1 MRAVDRRIAV
11 AFALTAAVL
20 LAAGTGALRSFADSS
35 PRIENPHGK
44 FVEECSHCH
53 SPNTWKI
60 ARMSGAFDHSA
71 YGFDLKGAHASAAC
85 TACHRSLDFSA
96 AQTQCASC
104 HTDVHHGEMG
114 NECGRCHGARSF
126 VDRGPMVRMHQLTKL
141 PLSGSHAAIDC
152 ESCHKGRSAGQMQ
165 FVGTQAECRS
175 CHMAQYQSARSPDHV
190 ASGFPLECQTCHS
203 ALGWTPARFNHDA
216 SRFPLTGAH
225 RAAACTDCHT
235 NGRYAGTPVDC
246 IACHQLDYDGATP
259 NHAASQFVPSACTSC
274 HSTSWFKPSTF
285 DHAARGFALTGAHA
299 RALCSSCHGDG
310 VYAGKPTACISCHQ
324 SEYDG
329 ATPNHAAAGFT
340 PSACV
345 TCHGTNTWSGATF
358 NHDGSWFPI
367 YSGRHRGTWSD
378 CQTCHTNP
386 NRYTDFTC
394 LSCHPHDNKTETD
407 GHHNGQSGYSY
418 TSAACYRCHPRGT
431 GD

>member
-1 MRAVDRRIAV
+1 MRMADRRVPWLIGLAC
-11 AFALTAAVL
+11 AVL
-20 LAAGTGALRSFADSS
+20 FAAGTGALRSFADSS

-114 NECGRCHGARSF
+114 SDCGRCHGARSF
-126 VDRGPMVRMHQLTKL
+126 VDRGPMVRLHQLTKL

-165 FVGTQAECRS
+165 FVGTQAECRT
-175 CHMAQYQSARSPDHV
+175 CHMAQYQGARSPDHV
-190 ASGFPLECQTCHS
+190 ASQFPLECQTCHS

-225 RAAACTDCHT
+225 RAAACTDCHA
-235 NGRYAGTPVDC
+235 NGRYAGTPVEC

-259 NHAASQFVPSACTSC
+259 NHVTSQFAPSACTSC
-274 HSTSWFKPSTF
+274 HSTSRFKPSTF
-285 DHAARGFALTGAHA
+285 DHASRGFALTGAHA
-299 RALCSSCHGDG
+299 RALCADCHGDG
-310 VYAGKPTACISCHQ
+310 VYAGKPTACIACHQ

-329 ATPNHAAAGFT
+329 ASPNHAAAGFA
-340 PSACV
+340 PSACL
-345 TCHGTNTWSGATF
+345 TCHGTDHWSGATF

-367 YSGRHRGTWSD
+367 YSGRHRATWSD

-386 NRYTDFTC
+386 NNYALFTC
-394 LSCHPHDNKTETD
+394 LSCHPHDNKTDTD
-407 GHHNGQSGYSY
+407 NKHSGRQNY
-418 TSAACYRCHPRGT
+418 TYESSACYRCHPRGT
-431 GD
+431 AD